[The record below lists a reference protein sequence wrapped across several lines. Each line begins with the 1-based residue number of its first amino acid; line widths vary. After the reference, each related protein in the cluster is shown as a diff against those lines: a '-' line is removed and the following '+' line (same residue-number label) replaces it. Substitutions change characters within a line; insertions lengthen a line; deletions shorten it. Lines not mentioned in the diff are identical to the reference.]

1 LTFLARLRRLL
12 EALDD
17 QDVALAAAADAMSG
31 ALAGDHLVHLF
42 GSGHS
47 VIPVMEAFPRYGSFA
62 GLHPL
67 LDPRLMWWNVLGP
80 GGVREFHWLE
90 QAEGYVQ
97 NFLAHRP
104 IGTGDVLVVFS
115 HGGRNA
121 APVEAAAYGRRRE
134 AVVVAITSSRNLD
147 RPATHSSGQRLADIA
162 DIVVDTGVPAADAL
176 VDVPGWDSPV
186 AGASTIVACACMNE
200 LIART
205 ATRLAER
212 GMKLPTFVSPTT
224 AGAAADHNEQVF
236 AAYRDRVL
244 RAQLRTT
251 PGRAGAGHANPQ

>member
-17 QDVALAAAADAMSG
+17 QDATLAAAADAMSG
-31 ALAGDHLVHLF
+31 ALAGDRLVHLF

-47 VIPVMEAFPRYGSFA
+47 VIPVMEAFPRYGSYA

-90 QAEGYVQ
+90 QAEGYVEH
-97 NFLAHRP
+97 FLAHRP
-104 IGTGDVLVVFS
+104 IAAGDVLVVFS

-121 APVEAAAYGRRRE
+121 APVEAAAYGRQRQ
-134 AVVVAITSSRNLD
+134 AVVVAITSTHNLD
-147 RPATHSSGQRLADIA
+147 RPATHSSGQRLADLA

-176 VDVPGWDSPV
+176 VEVPGWDNTV

-212 GMKLPTFVSPTT
+212 GVELPTFVSPT
-224 AGAAADHNEQVF
+224 ASGAAADHNDRVF
-236 AAYRDRVL
+236 AAYHDRVL

-251 PGRAGAGHANPQ
+251 PVDHVDPQ

>member
-1 LTFLARLRRLL
+1 MTFLARLRRLL
-12 EALDD
+12 AALDD
-17 QDVALAAAADAMSG
+17 QDAAFAAAADAMAG
-31 ALAGDHLVHLF
+31 ALATDRLVHLF

-47 VIPVMEAFPRYGSFA
+47 VIPVMEAFPRYGSYP

-90 QAEGYVQ
+90 QTEGYVD
-97 NFLAHRP
+97 NFLGHRP
-104 IGTGDVLVVFS
+104 IGAGDVMVVFS

-121 APVEAAAYGRRRE
+121 APVEAAAHGRRRE
-134 AVVVAITSSRNLD
+134 AVVVAITSSRNFD
-147 RPATHSSGQRLADIA
+147 RPATHSSGQRLADLA

-176 VDVPGWDSPV
+176 VEVAGWDHPV

-212 GMKLPTFVSPTT
+212 GVKLPTFVSPT
-224 AGAAADHNEQVF
+224 ANGAAADRNEQVF
-236 AAYRDRVL
+236 AAHRDRVL
-244 RAQLRTT
+244 RAELRTT
-251 PGRAGAGHANPQ
+251 PADQLDPH